1 MRIDIYCVLLLAS
14 ATGCTHDVD
23 FRALDAR
30 GEYENA
36 FIEGEALAID
46 ADGRHRVILSG
57 SPIREERI
65 AGSESVLLYLSI
77 PYDPD
82 HGFSVRDTRAFVV
95 WSDIS
100 AQFSGFVYETSPNVE
115 RLRALESV
123 QGRYTGTL
131 RQKETGELR
140 NVKINVKDAPVTKVE
155 SREEIDRRG
164 YSDVI
169 RDHLYRLEF
178 DATDREYWHAEQEP
192 ARDSDAKGETNTRE
206 HD

>member
-1 MRIDIYCVLLLAS
+1 MRIDISCVLLIAS
-14 ATGCTHDVD
+14 ATGCTHDMA
-23 FRALDAR
+23 FRTLDAR

-57 SPIREERI
+57 SPIRDERI
-65 AGSESVLLYLSI
+65 ADSESVLMYLSI
-77 PYDPD
+77 PYDSN
-82 HGFSVRDTRAFVV
+82 HGFTVRDTRVFVV

-100 AQFSGFVYETSPNVE
+100 AQFSGFVHETSPNVE
-115 RLRALESV
+115 RSRALESV

-131 RQKETGELR
+131 REKETGELR
-140 NVKINVKDAPVTKVE
+140 NVKISVKDAPVTKVE

-169 RDHLYRLEF
+169 RNHLYRLEF
-178 DATDREYWHAEQEP
+178 DAADREYWHAEQVP
-192 ARDSDAKGETNTRE
+192 AKDSEAKGETNTRE